1 MPLSRVSPNNA
12 QYRGQAL
19 MITPQLMLSR
29 FPLCISRRG
38 LHGSTPGFSPLYRL
52 QVEPEMAAAIERNIE
67 QSITLMTCRQ
77 RGRGSANVSYPQFCP
92 IFGFLDALRY
102 GIAVLSCRLSPERC
116 ETLSL
121 ERGSDPL
128 TQLFIG
134 TQSSSTVMYC
144 GDSAGMG

>member
-1 MPLSRVSPNNA
+1 MGYQGIMGHGVDFPLSRLGKAIILWVIRVYGLPEVWVKRVS
-12 QYRGQAL
+12 
-19 MITPQLMLSR
+19 T
-29 FPLCISRRG
+29 
-38 LHGSTPGFSPLYRL
+38 
-52 QVEPEMAAAIERNIE
+52 V
-67 QSITLMTCRQ
+67 
-77 RGRGSANVSYPQFCP
+77 
-92 IFGFLDALRY
+92 
-102 GIAVLSCRLSPERC
+102 AVLSCRLSAERC